1 MSLRYKF
8 RKAGKIIQG
17 LRPEERVTLGNIC
30 CDIQQAE
37 KDLLKAAED
46 ILNDC
51 GKRCRGLCCR
61 NIHIDD
67 IMTLLDC
74 VHILATVPRIQAD
87 VDEALTRE
95 ALHSAD
101 CIFLKN
107 GSGPCIFPAEARP
120 EKCILSFCHGDGIVA
135 SEMRHVRKRFN
146 RLARFIQFQKPR
158 AVIRFLLGR
167 VTAAKV
173 GRSLNGPAKRQAV
186 GRSNRGF

>member
-1 MSLRYKF
+1 MSLKYKF
-8 RKAGKIIQG
+8 KKATKIIQG
-17 LRPEERVTLGNIC
+17 LRLEERVTLGNIC

-37 KDLLKAAED
+37 KHLLEAAED

-74 VHILATVPRIQAD
+74 VHILATVPTIQAEI
-87 VDEALTRE
+87 DEALRRE
-95 ALHSAD
+95 ALYSAD

-107 GSGPCIFPAEARP
+107 GSGPCIFPAVARP

-135 SEMRHVRKRFN
+135 NEMRHVRKRFN

-158 AVIRFLLGR
+158 AVIRFLFGR
-167 VTAAKV
+167 FKAGKAC
-173 GRSLNGPAKRQAV
+173 GSLNGPAKRQAV
-186 GRSNRGF
+186 GRSKR